1 MATLEVAD
9 APGWTKFITEF
20 GPTKKLFDDNYAGL
34 VAMGPYVVTR
44 HPELM
49 PEYDRMMAQAN
60 KHKSM
65 LDKLGSIYNT
75 VSGWLTSV
83 RSVLNTGTATGTGGW
98 FGTSSGG
105 IGWGGGVGDVD
116 NDGLGLIPVIF
127 GVAAALSALAVIG
140 KWIKDAYFL
149 SRRLNELQRLE
160 GTGLSPKE
168 AAAVVDKASGKV
180 VGFLG
185 VDFRWIVIGGIL
197 LVFGPTLFRML
208 KARQ

>member
-9 APGWTKFITEF
+9 APSWTKFITEF

-60 KHKSM
+60 KHKSV

-75 VSGWLTSV
+75 VSNWLTSV
-83 RSVLNTGTATGTGGW
+83 RSSLNSGTTT
-98 FGTSSGG
+98 
-105 IGWGGGVGDVD
+105 GWGGGAWGGGSGFGDVD

-168 AAAVVDKASGKV
+168 AAAVVDKASGKI

-185 VDFRWIVIGGIL
+185 VDFRWLVIGGIL
-197 LVFGPTLFRML
+197 LVFAPTLFRML

>member
-9 APGWTKFITEF
+9 APSWTKFITDF
-20 GPTKKLFDDNYAGL
+20 GPTKKLFDENYAGL

-49 PEYDRMMAQAN
+49 PEYDRMMGQAN
-60 KHKSM
+60 KHKSI

-75 VSGWLTSV
+75 VSSWLPTV
-83 RSVLNTGTATGTGGW
+83 RSGGGWTGG
-98 FGTSSGG
+98 FGE
-105 IGWGGGVGDVD
+105 VD

-160 GTGLSPKE
+160 GTGLSPKQ
-168 AAAVVDKASGKV
+168 AAAVVDKASGKI

-185 VDFRWIVIGGIL
+185 MDFRWIVIGGIL
-197 LVFGPTLFRML
+197 LVLGPTIFRML
-208 KARQ
+208 KASR